1 MARKP
6 NYSFEKQ
13 KKEKDRK
20 AKKDAKRVARLERK
34 KDGAAVEPGAPE
46 PQSSITPQAI
56 GSPDP
61 PEGWVA

>member
-34 KDGAAVEPGAPE
+34 KDGAAAEPGAPE
-46 PQSSITPQAI
+46 STP
-56 GSPDP
+56 DEET
-61 PEGWVA
+61 PELAP